1 VDLCFATN
9 NRNKLEEVSRLIGS
23 EFRIISLKEIG
34 CSEEI
39 PEIFPTISE
48 NSYAKAYYIFRK
60 FHRDVFADDTGLEV
74 EVLGGEPGVHSARYT
89 GPGKDSNDNIR
100 LLLNKLGD
108 NSNRSARFKTVIT
121 LILNGKSYQFEGIIN
136 GNITKKKKG
145 ENGFGYDPVFLPEGY
160 EVTFAEMTSEEK
172 NRISHRAIAINKL
185 ALFLNSGKVS

>member
-1 VDLCFATN
+1 MDLCFATN

-74 EVLGGEPGVHSARYT
+74 EVLGGEPGVHSARYA